1 MKAIQILFGTLTLI
15 LVSVYVV
22 LFTSVN
28 KTLIVPIIEDKI
40 SEASKIK
47 NVEISTFDLSLSSLK
62 LQLLLEN
69 QTINVD
75 STFDL
80 MAKNVDLS
88 YDVNINDLS
97 AFDYVSGQK
106 LKGTFKTAGTLK
118 GTFDNLKLSGIANV
132 AKGDINYNLNIDNKN
147 INNIKA
153 TINSI
158 DLATLMYMV
167 NQPKFIDGKF
177 NSNIDIS
184 SLDLDKID
192 FDANVQNGIF
202 NVAIFKNELNLTIPK
217 SDFKLNTNVNLVNK
231 SGKFIF
237 NFDSSL
243 IQLLTNGSIDLNSLN
258 INSKYKVSIDKL
270 AMLEPIINTKLN
282 GSFSTNGTIKGDK
295 NSMKIAGYSDIVNS
309 KTSYNVT
316 LKDLALD
323 KIDANIKNAKLDKIL
338 HLVNQ
343 PIYAKANLNLD
354 VEINSLDKLNGKIT
368 TSLNKGLLNNKVIKR
383 DFNISLPKNATFNL
397 KTLTS
402 LDKNIIDTK
411 ATIKTFTANIE
422 TKNSIFDTKTATFTT
437 DYLITVPKLSKLYFI
452 TNQKMQGDIKINGD
466 VKFKDDLTASFN
478 SNKFNGKINGTL
490 VKDILNLSIKDVNSL
505 KLLNMMYYPEIYDS
519 KIDLN
524 LDYNLTSKK
533 GTSNLVMNDGK
544 FLTNQLSQTIKK
556 FIKKD
561 LTTEIYKVATI
572 NTKIDDQKLNST
584 LLMTSTNS
592 KISSQKL
599 FIDLEKSTIDS
610 KIDMEY
616 FKYKIGLTLTD
627 DLTSPKVK
635 IDANQLLKS
644 KAKTK
649 VSEAIEE
656 KLGDKLDDDTKKAL
670 GGFLNKFF

>member
-1 MKAIQILFGTLTLI
+1 MRAIQILFGTLTLI
-15 LVSVYVV
+15 ILSVYIV

-28 KTLIVPIIEDKI
+28 KTLIVPIIEDNIKD
-40 SEASKIK
+40 ASKIK
-47 NVEISTFDLSLSSLK
+47 NVEITTFDLTLSSLK

-118 GTFDNLKLSGIANV
+118 GTFDNLKLSGIASV

-158 DLATLMYMV
+158 DLSTLMYMV

-184 SLDLDKID
+184 SLELDKIY
-192 FDANVQNGIF
+192 FDANVKNGIF
-202 NVAIFKNELNLTIPK
+202 NVAIFKKELNLTIPK

-295 NSMKIAGYSDIVNS
+295 NSMKIAGFSDIVNS

-343 PIYAKANLNLD
+343 PIYAKADLNLD

-368 TSLNKGLLNNKVIKR
+368 TTLTKGLLNNKIIKR

-411 ATIKTFTANIE
+411 STLNTFAANIE
-422 TKNSIFDTKTATFTT
+422 TKKSIFDTKTSTFTT
-437 DYLITVPKLSKLYFI
+437 DYIASVPKLSKLYFI
-452 TNQKMQGDIKINGD
+452 TNQKMRGDIKIDGD

-505 KLLNMMYYPEIYDS
+505 KLLNMMYYPEIYNS
-519 KIDLN
+519 KINLD

-533 GTSNLVMNDGK
+533 GISNLVMNDGK

-561 LTTEIYKVATI
+561 LTKEIYKVAKI
-572 NTKIDDQKLNST
+572 NTKIDDKKLNST

-592 KISSQKL
+592 KISSQKM
-599 FIDLEKSTIDS
+599 FIDLEKSTINS

-635 IDANQLLKS
+635 IDANKLLKS

-649 VSEAIEE
+649 VSEAIEK
-656 KLGDKLDDDTKKAL
+656 KLGDKLDDDTKKAI
-670 GGFLNKFF
+670 GGFLDKLF

>member
-1 MKAIQILFGTLTLI
+1 MRAIQILFGTLTLI
-15 LVSVYVV
+15 ILSVYIV

-28 KTLIVPIIEDKI
+28 KTVIVPLIEDNI
-40 SEASKIK
+40 ADASKIK
-47 NVEISTFDLSLSSLK
+47 NVEITTFDLTLSSLK

-80 MAKNVDLS
+80 MAKNVDLK
-88 YDVNINDLS
+88 YDIKINDLS
-97 AFDYVSGQK
+97 KFDYVSGQK
-106 LKGTFKTAGTLK
+106 LKGTFKTIGTLK
-118 GTFDNLKLSGIANV
+118 GTFDNLKLSGLANV
-132 AKGDINYNLNIDNKN
+132 AKGDINYALNIDNKN

-153 TINSI
+153 TIKSI
-158 DLATLMYMV
+158 DLSTLMYMV
-167 NQPKFIDGKF
+167 NQPKFINGKF

-184 SLDLDKID
+184 SLELDKID

-202 NVAIFKNELNLTIPK
+202 NVAVFKKELNLTIPK
-217 SDFKLNTNVNLVNK
+217 SDFKLDTDVNLVNK
-231 SGKFIF
+231 SGKFVF

-243 IQLLTNGSIDLNSLN
+243 IQLLTNGSIDINSLN
-258 INSKYKVSIDKL
+258 IDSKYKVSIDKL
-270 AMLEPIINTKLN
+270 AMLEPVINTKLN
-282 GSFSTNGTIKGDK
+282 GSFSTKGTIKGDK
-295 NSMKIAGYSDIVNS
+295 NSMKVSGFSDIANS

-316 LKDLALD
+316 LKDLAPN

-343 PIYAKANLNLD
+343 PIYAKANLNLNI
-354 VEINSLDKLNGKIT
+354 EINSLDKLNGKIT
-368 TSLNKGLLNNKVIKR
+368 TSLSKGLLNNKVIKN
-383 DFNISLPKNATFNL
+383 DFNISLPSKPTFDL
-397 KTLTS
+397 KTFTS
-402 LDKNIIDTK
+402 LNDNIIDTK
-411 ATIKTFTANIE
+411 STLKTFAANIE
-422 TKNSIFDTKTATFTT
+422 TKKSKFDTKTSIFTT
-437 DYLITVPKLSKLYFI
+437 DYLVTVPKLSKLYFI

-490 VKDILNLSIKDVNSL
+490 VKDILKLSIKDVNSL

-519 KIDLN
+519 SINLD

-533 GTSNLVMNDGK
+533 GTSNLVMNNGK

-561 LTTEIYKVATI
+561 LTKEIYEIAKI
-572 NTKIDDQKLNST
+572 DTKINNQKLDST
-584 LLMTSTNS
+584 LLMTSANS
-592 KISSQKL
+592 KISSKKM

-635 IDANQLLKS
+635 IDANKLLKS

-649 VSEAIEE
+649 VSEAIEK

-670 GGFLNKFF
+670 GGFLNQLF

>member
-202 NVAIFKNELNLTIPK
+202 NVAIFKKELNLTIPK

-343 PIYAKANLNLD
+343 PIYAKADLNLD

-368 TSLNKGLLNNKVIKR
+368 TTLNKGLLNNKVIKR

-411 ATIKTFTANIE
+411 ATIKTFAANIE

>member
-1 MKAIQILFGTLTLI
+1 MRAIQILFGTLTLI
-15 LVSVYVV
+15 ILSVYIV

-28 KTLIVPIIEDKI
+28 KTVIVPLIEDNI
-40 SEASKIK
+40 ADASKIK
-47 NVEISTFDLSLSSLK
+47 NVEITTFDLTLSSLK

-80 MAKNVDLS
+80 MAKNVDLK
-88 YDVNINDLS
+88 YDIKINDLS
-97 AFDYVSGQK
+97 KFDYVSGQK
-106 LKGTFKTAGTLK
+106 LKGTFKTIGTLK
-118 GTFDNLKLSGIANV
+118 GTFDNLKLSGLANV
-132 AKGDINYNLNIDNKN
+132 AKGDINYALNIDNKN

-153 TINSI
+153 TIKSI
-158 DLATLMYMV
+158 DLSTLMYMV
-167 NQPKFIDGKF
+167 NQPKFINGKF

-184 SLDLDKID
+184 SLELDKID

-202 NVAIFKNELNLTIPK
+202 NVAVFKKELNLTIPK
-217 SDFKLNTNVNLVNK
+217 SDFKLDTDVNLVNK
-231 SGKFIF
+231 SGKFVF

-243 IQLLTNGSIDLNSLN
+243 IQLLTNGSIDINSLN
-258 INSKYKVSIDKL
+258 IDSKYKVSIDKL
-270 AMLEPIINTKLN
+270 AMLEPVINTKLN
-282 GSFSTNGTIKGDK
+282 GSFSTKGTIKGDK
-295 NSMKIAGYSDIVNS
+295 NSMKVSGFSDIANS

-316 LKDLALD
+316 LKDLAPN

-343 PIYAKANLNLD
+343 PIYAKANLNLNI
-354 VEINSLDKLNGKIT
+354 EINSLDKLNGKIT
-368 TSLNKGLLNNKVIKR
+368 TSLSKGLLNNKVIKN
-383 DFNISLPKNATFNL
+383 DFNISLPSKPTFDL
-397 KTLTS
+397 KTFTS
-402 LDKNIIDTK
+402 LNDNIIDTK
-411 ATIKTFTANIE
+411 STLKTFAANIE
-422 TKNSIFDTKTATFTT
+422 TKKSKFDTKTSIFTT
-437 DYLITVPKLSKLYFI
+437 DYLVTVPKLSKLYFI

-490 VKDILNLSIKDVNSL
+490 VKDILKLSIKDVNSL
-505 KLLNMMYYPEIYDS
+505 KLLNIMYYPEIYDS
-519 KIDLN
+519 SINLD

-533 GTSNLVMNDGK
+533 GTSNLVMNNGK

-561 LTTEIYKVATI
+561 LTKEIYEIAKI
-572 NTKIDDQKLNST
+572 DTKINNQKLDST
-584 LLMTSTNS
+584 LLMTSANS
-592 KISSQKL
+592 KISSKKM

-635 IDANQLLKS
+635 IDANKLLKS

-649 VSEAIEE
+649 VSEAIEK

-670 GGFLNKFF
+670 GGFLNQLF